1 MKKLKCLYSIFF
13 QAVYFDCYYLKKIQ
27 YLYNRMKY
35 VRKRSDSYAWKC
47 MQYGI
52 CNHDF
57 KNSAL
62 VL

>member
-35 VRKRSDSYAWKC
+35 VRKR
-47 MQYGI
+47 
-52 CNHDF
+52 
-57 KNSAL
+57 
-62 VL
+62 